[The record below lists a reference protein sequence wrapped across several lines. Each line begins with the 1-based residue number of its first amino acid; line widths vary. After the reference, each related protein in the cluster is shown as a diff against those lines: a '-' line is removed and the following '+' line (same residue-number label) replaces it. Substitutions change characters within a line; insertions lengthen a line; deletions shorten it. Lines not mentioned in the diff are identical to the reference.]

1 MINQETK
8 VGLFVLSGVL
18 IFAMAVILL
27 EDINL
32 GKGYELKIVFDSAE
46 GLPEKGQ
53 VKMSG
58 VEVGK
63 VKEIYLVENKAL
75 VVIAIKHDVKIYK
88 DARAS
93 IVSVGMVGN
102 KLLELTSGSQDR
114 PLLRDGDVIIGVN
127 SISFDSMI
135 KSADKGIGKMVE
147 QLKIF
152 EEGGKL
158 DITLTQI
165 ASNFDGI
172 TKKLNASL
180 GKDGEVIKETL
191 GNINTI
197 SEDLNEISERIKDM
211 NLSDSVL
218 SKLIADKTLGEK
230 VENIINSLEKVSKN
244 LEKRFK

>member
-8 VGLFVLSGVL
+8 VGLFVLSGILV
-18 IFAMAVILL
+18 FAMAVILL
-27 EDINL
+27 EDVNL
-32 GKGYELKIVFDSAE
+32 KKGYELKVIFDSAE

-63 VKEIYLVENKAL
+63 VKEINLVENKAL
-75 VVIAIKHDVKIYK
+75 VIITVKHDVKIHK

-93 IVSVGMVGN
+93 IASVGMVGN
-102 KLLELTSGSQDR
+102 KLLELTSGSQDE
-114 PLLRDGDVIIGVN
+114 PLLKDGDVIIGAV
-127 SISFDSMI
+127 SVSFDSMI
-135 KSADKGIGKMVE
+135 KSADKGIDKMVE

-158 DITLTQI
+158 DITLTEI
-165 ASNFDGI
+165 ASNFEGI
-172 TKKLNASL
+172 TKKLNASM
-180 GKDGEVIKETL
+180 GKDGEVIKKTFD
-191 GNINTI
+191 NINTI
-197 SEDLNEISERIKDM
+197 SEDLNEISERINDM
-211 NLSDSVL
+211 NLSESVL
-218 SKLIADKTLGEK
+218 SKLIADKKLGEK